1 MATEHPAGPASPDL
15 AILESRV
22 YRGPN
27 IWSYEPAIHL
37 VVDLGSLEEYPSNT
51 IKGFTDQL
59 LAYLPGLAG
68 HTCSR
73 GVPGGFVERL
83 REGTWMGHVA
93 EHVSPVSYTHLTLP
107 TNREV

>member
-1 MATEHPAGPASPDL
+1 MATDRPTPAGPASPDL

-37 VVDLGSLEEYPSNT
+37 VVDLGVLESYPTNT

-59 LAYLPGLAG
+59 LAFLPGLAG

-83 REGTWMGHVA
+83 AASRGVDAETIERESFATA
-93 EHVSPVSYTHLTLP
+93 RPSSIL
-107 TNREV
+107 